1 MDCYGKIEKFCQE
14 MKEKKLMK
22 ANHNERER
30 QIERLINFINSNGD
44 SREMKRALAVKLAL
58 QGYVYT
64 AIENILNVSQGYVSK
79 WKKRFMEQGI
89 QGLRLGYKGAKT
101 KLTKEEK
108 EETIKWLL
116 CQEYWDISELEIY
129 LIEEYNVVFE
139 SKESYYGI
147 YREAHITRQKAEK
160 VNPRKDEEKVKQR
173 NEEINQIIE
182 EHREKIESG
191 ELVVYAIDECHL
203 MGEDIVGEAWG
214 KSKERVEIPI
224 NNYKD
229 RQTYYGALNL
239 LEPDLIL
246 EKYST
251 GNGENTV
258 EFVKGL
264 QSKNNGKR
272 LLIFWD
278 GVRHHTGE
286 NMQNFLA
293 EQNEGLA
300 QSEWKITCE
309 LFAPYAPEE
318 NPVEAIWFQLKSLL
332 RRFYRFGKNFKII
345 NLLFQLFAKYNLFN
359 FPNLKR
365 FDAFSQFI

>member
-1 MDCYGKIEKFCQE
+1 MEVNQ
-14 MKEKKLMK
+14 
-22 ANHNERER
+22 NERER

-58 QGYVYT
+58 EGYVYR
-64 AIENILNVSQGYVSK
+64 AIENILNVSQAYVSK
-79 WKKRFMEQGI
+79 WKKRFIESGI
-89 QGLRLGYKGAKT
+89 EGLRLSYKGAKT
-101 KLTKEEK
+101 KLSKSQK

-129 LIEEYNVVFE
+129 LISEYDVIFE
-139 SKESYYGI
+139 SKESYYKI
-147 YREAHITRQKAEK
+147 YREAKITRQKAGK
-160 VNPRKDEEKVKQR
+160 VNPKKDEEKIKKR
-173 NEEINQIIE
+173 NEEINQIME
-182 EHREKIESG
+182 EHREEIESG

-224 NNYKD
+224 ENYKD

-239 LEPDLIL
+239 LEPDLVL

-258 EFVKGL
+258 KFIEGL
-264 QSKNNGKR
+264 QRKNPGER

-278 GVRHHTGE
+278 GVRHHTGK
-286 NMQNFLA
+286 NMRNFLA
-293 EQNEGLA
+293 RENEGLA
-300 QSEWKITCE
+300 KSEWQITCE

-359 FPNLKR
+359 FPNLKK
-365 FDAFSQFI
+365 FDAFSQFN

>member
-1 MDCYGKIEKFCQE
+1 METNQ
-14 MKEKKLMK
+14 
-22 ANHNERER
+22 NERER
-30 QIERLINFINSNGD
+30 QIEGLINFINSNGD

-58 QGYVYT
+58 QGYAYK
-64 AIENILNVSQGYVSK
+64 AIENILNVSQGYISK
-79 WKKRFMEQGI
+79 WKKRFIKQGI
-89 QGLRLGYKGAKT
+89 QGIRLGYKGAKT
-101 KLTKEEK
+101 KLTKEEE

-116 CQEYWDISELEIY
+116 CQEYWDLSELEIY
-129 LIEEYNVVFE
+129 LIEEYDVVFE
-139 SKESYYGI
+139 SKESYYKI
-147 YREAHITRQKAEK
+147 YRKAKITRQKAEK

-173 NEEINQIIE
+173 NEEIKQILE
-182 EHREKIESG
+182 EHREEIESG
-191 ELVVYAIDECHL
+191 KLMVYAIDECHL

-246 EKYST
+246 EKYT
-251 GNGENTV
+251 RGNGENTV
-258 EFVKGL
+258 KFLESL
-264 QSKNNGKR
+264 QSKNAGKI

-286 NMQNFLA
+286 NMKNFLG

-300 QSEWKITCE
+300 KSEWKITCE

-318 NPVEAIWFQLKSLL
+318 NPVEAIWFQLKNLL

-345 NLLFQLFAKYNLFN
+345 NFLFQFFAKYNLFK

-365 FDAFSQFI
+365 FDAFSQLI